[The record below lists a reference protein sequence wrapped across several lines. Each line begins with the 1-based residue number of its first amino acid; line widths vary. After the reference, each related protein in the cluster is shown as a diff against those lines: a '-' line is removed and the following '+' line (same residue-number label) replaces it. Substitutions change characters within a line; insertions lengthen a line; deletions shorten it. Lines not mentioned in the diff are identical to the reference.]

1 MSAQEWIEV
10 IVLVVCFIAA
20 ALAAGTETALTS
32 VGRLRVRFLAEQ
44 GSKGA
49 AILQKLR
56 ADPNRYLSTVL
67 FTNTLALIVA
77 STSTTLLTDSLFT
90 HWNVPSAWRLWLAL
104 VVSFVLSVILLIAA
118 EVTPKTL
125 AIRYAERV
133 ALATAGP
140 VDRLASFLGPILWVV
155 TIISRALT
163 GGRAARAPFLTEEE
177 LLTLLHVSEEA
188 GVIEEQEH
196 QMIHGIIEIGDKTVR
211 EIMVPRTDMVAIE
224 RTATL
229 KDLVKVFK
237 EHRHTRM
244 PVYEEDLDHIVGL
257 LHAKDL
263 LLFYTL
269 SSSEK
274 FDMDQI
280 LRPIKFTPEQKK
292 VDELLLEMRTEKVHM
307 MIVVDEYGGTAG
319 LVSMEDLLEEIVGEI
334 RDEYDSA
341 EEDEL
346 VILND
351 REARVDAGFPLEE
364 LNSRLGLAIEESGDY
379 DSVGGYVHAMLGKI
393 AVAGDS
399 FKGGRATWTVEK
411 VKGRRIE
418 IVRLRSDQS
427 WPEALRTRRC
437 AAGEGSWR
445 PGRGRAGA
453 EDAGRTHRRRGGTDV
468 ACGTDCRAGGACM
481 RGSASRRRG
490 IRAHGDGA
498 GRARARDRSA
508 ARVGLLPDGR
518 ARPSRVRATAHGVR
532 VVREAPAGAARGVQ
546 R

>member
-1 MSAQEWIEV
+1 MGAAEWFEV
-10 IVLVVCFIAA
+10 ILLIVCFLVS
-20 ALAAGTETALTS
+20 ALASATETALTS
-32 VGRLRVRFLAEQ
+32 IGRLRVRFLAEQ
-44 GSKGA
+44 GSKA
-49 AILQKLR
+49 AGILQRLR
-56 ADPNRYLSTVL
+56 ADPNRFLSTVL

-77 STSTTLLTDSLFT
+77 STATTLLTDALFISWGMPAAI
-90 HWNVPSAWRLWLAL
+90 HLGFAL
-104 VVSFVLSVILLIAA
+104 VVSFLLSVVLLIAA

-140 VDRLASFLGPILWVV
+140 VDRLASALGPILWAV
-155 TIISRALT
+155 TIVSRALT

-211 EIMVPRTDMVAIE
+211 EIMIPRTDIVAIE
-224 RTATL
+224 KTATL
-229 KDLVKVFK
+229 KDIVKVFK
-237 EHRHTRM
+237 EYRHTRM

-269 SSSEK
+269 NNAQE
-274 FDMDQI
+274 FDIAKI

-341 EEDEL
+341 EEDML
-346 VILND
+346 TILNE

-393 AVAGDS
+393 AAAGDS

-418 IVRLRSDQS
+418 TVRLKSDQP
-427 WPEALRTRRC
+427 WPEEVLEQHGLTRS
-437 AAGEGSWR
+437 GSSD
-445 PGRGRAGA
+445 GRGGA
-453 EDAGRTHRRRGGTDV
+453 QDTSILEEPTGHI
-468 ACGTDCRAGGACM
+468 
-481 RGSASRRRG
+481 S
-490 IRAHGDGA
+490 
-498 GRARARDRSA
+498 
-508 ARVGLLPDGR
+508 
-518 ARPSRVRATAHGVR
+518 
-532 VVREAPAGAARGVQ
+532 
-546 R
+546 